1 MECAENNSFIITLSI
16 IAHGAV
22 EKIKKI
28 IKLKN
33 IIKKNT
39 ITTKLTNQE
48 KT

>member
-22 EKIKKI
+22 TKKY
-28 IKLKN
+28 N
-33 IIKKNT
+33 KKNT
-39 ITTKLTNQE
+39 ITTKITNQE